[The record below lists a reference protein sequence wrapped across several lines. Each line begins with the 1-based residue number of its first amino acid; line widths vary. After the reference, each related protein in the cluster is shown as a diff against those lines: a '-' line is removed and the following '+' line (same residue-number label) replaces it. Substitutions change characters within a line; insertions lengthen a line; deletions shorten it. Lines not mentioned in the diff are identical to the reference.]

1 MLHPKRS
8 TMSIYT
14 HKRGITMSA
23 KVRINI
29 NVSEEQKQTI
39 QRRADA
45 QSMTVTDYI
54 LYCTLVD
61 QPKEE
66 KQDNQTEM
74 LREQIRLYQE
84 QIAIL
89 KQSLEHTQKSYEDM
103 SRMAQLLQMN
113 ALPFYKRIFSKT
125 KGIENK

>member
-1 MLHPKRS
+1 
-8 TMSIYT
+8 MSICT
-14 HKRGITMSA
+14 HERGMTMA

-29 NVSEEQKQTI
+29 NVSEKQKEDI

-66 KQDNQTEM
+66 TSTDNTDA
-74 LREQIRLYQE
+74 LKEQIRLYQE
-84 QIAIL
+84 HIATL
-89 KQSLEHTQKSYEDM
+89 KQSLEHAQAGYEDM

-113 ALPFYKRIFSKT
+113 TLPFYKRIFSKT